1 MHMKTYPSQSPAK
14 TLPVAIETKAKP
26 YPSPSY
32 SFQSLCTLSLLTQ
45 LPNTAIF
52 LSELDLSMQDNDKMM
67 LIQLVHGAKEQIT
80 SMLQ

>member
-1 MHMKTYPSQSPAK
+1 MKTYPSQSPAK
-14 TLPVAIETKAKP
+14 TLPVAIETKPKP

-32 SFQSLCTLSLLTQ
+32 SFQSLCTLSLQLTQ

-67 LIQLVHGAKEQIT
+67 LIQLVHGVKEQIT